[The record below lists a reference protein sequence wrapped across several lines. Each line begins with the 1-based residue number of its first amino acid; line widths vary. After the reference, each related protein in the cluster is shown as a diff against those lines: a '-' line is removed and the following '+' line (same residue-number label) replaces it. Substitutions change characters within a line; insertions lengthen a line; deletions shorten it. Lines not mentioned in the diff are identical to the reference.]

1 MLSQVVPVALVLL
14 FSLCSQLSYAGSIN
28 GLTSSQRRLKQN
40 VFGVVRLGNTTL
52 VDFTTSSLNG
62 ECPIFII
69 CSALLNDRLERD
81 RSTCVS
87 VSSGNLSQGNWVY
100 LTTPGDRQGQLL
112 LNVDNNE
119 TIRCRIAKK
128 KVDGSLQ
135 FLDLEDLSI
144 WCELEI
150 QSTVT
155 NQKEVCRLANGGQLT
170 LLVEGSDSSPFN
182 NSPRSNR
189 QTSNLDFAFSA
200 IDLQVNEN
208 TVVEAVIVTVV
219 FIMVGTACSLF
230 CRSSQLSRQSAM
242 EFELPERQTERFGRD
257 YTLPPLFCA
266 GTPQSKVS
274 SSRKSEPIV
283 ILNPSSFSSPAKW
296 FTNRLFMLGAKEP
309 YSSEEPASIR
319 NELQYSHDAQM
330 SEIELQN
337 TT

>member
-144 WCELEI
+144 W
-150 QSTVT
+150 
-155 NQKEVCRLANGGQLT
+155 LANGGQLT